1 MTEAETG
8 EEEDEDAI
16 PEEEQEENA
25 DEDEELREGIF
36 FISFWKV
43 TSFWFRNSLR
53 VISVL
58 TLKEQIQVNERRSH

>member
-8 EEEDEDAI
+8 EDEEEDAI

-36 FISFWKV
+36 FISF
-43 TSFWFRNSLR
+43 SR
-53 VISVL
+53 
-58 TLKEQIQVNERRSH
+58 